1 MDMVASAYLTYIGA
15 RCESNPNHPGK
26 AGFVELSSVIVS
38 ILLLL
43 GPLALAAIGEYLR
56 IIYGRFVRHYE
67 RSLDDAYFINFQAR
81 AAEARM
87 LDLNVGYALQRAKRT
102 IDQIRQN
109 SPDTL
114 RIQSALGQVS
124 EWLHSAAETSD
135 RALRSLEDERLQ
147 TKKSQ
152 IGVFT
157 KDDLDG

>member
-1 MDMVASAYLTYIGA
+1 
-15 RCESNPNHPGK
+15 
-26 AGFVELSSVIVS
+26 
-38 ILLLL
+38 
-43 GPLALAAIGEYLR
+43 
-56 IIYGRFVRHYE
+56 
-67 RSLDDAYFINFQAR
+67 
-81 AAEARM
+81 M